1 MIGIFTNLNYGV
13 SEELDTVLREALNTL
28 KLEKAEYGEYYVTLH
43 FEGGVSI
50 KAWDENR
57 YFAWLVR
64 GSVEK
69 DGETIL
75 RWDGV
80 RPRRRTMNR
89 LLKLLKRH
97 VLERIKV
104 QR

>member
-1 MIGIFTNLNYGV
+1 MIGIFTNFNHEV
-13 SEELDTVLREALNTL
+13 SEELDAVLRETLNTR

-43 FEGGVSI
+43 FEGGVRI

-57 YFAWLVR
+57 YFAWLAR
-64 GSVEK
+64 GTVEK
-69 DGETIL
+69 YGETIL
-75 RWDGV
+75 RWDGA

-97 VLERIKV
+97 VLEMIKE